1 MQEIGLYIAVVL
13 RARTQLLTYA
23 HCWGLASGL
32 TGRVL
37 QKCTQQLTRRTS
49 AQLDGKNN
57 QTDPTQ
63 ISLFESGRRQG
74 IPETETNC
82 HRYKLDDRTVTR
94 VKSPAQSFLKSSPS
108 SPNKNTRLSCEALH
122 PTPGSFIAWP
132 QSVSSR
138 SPMWEQHKPRMRN
151 RSRVQHV
158 LAACSTC
165 FVGFVF
171 LSFVGCLAFSA
182 CFASVPM
189 FSTIPALHWHVL
201 PSFAGGS
208 RHEHLMDHQAFQPIW
223 ADFDS
228 MFASS
233 LGIILMLCTC
243 QYHRAFRDTGKRIRC
258 QFGMYWDTEQ

>member
-13 RARTQLLTYA
+13 RARTQLLTYE

-63 ISLFESGRRQG
+63 ISLFERGRRQG
-74 IPETETNC
+74 IPQTETNC

-108 SPNKNTRLSCEALH
+108 SPNKKTCLGCEALH

-165 FVGFVF
+165 FVGFCF
-171 LSFVGCLAFSA
+171 LLFYLRGDMGGTSGKGWKQRRLPGFPYLFLWYKHVYGITFTSISAWVRFVLRDSLVYLENTRILGTGLA
-182 CFASVPM
+182 P
-189 FSTIPALHWHVL
+189 
-201 PSFAGGS
+201 GDS
-208 RHEHLMDHQAFQPIW
+208 RQ
-223 ADFDS
+223 S
-228 MFASS
+228 
-233 LGIILMLCTC
+233 
-243 QYHRAFRDTGKRIRC
+243 
-258 QFGMYWDTEQ
+258 